1 MHECGIIIFV
11 LGCNKSGQVVSSGYT
26 NWMVCV
32 HGLASMYYID
42 ILTFKILNK
51 NEMYNIDFELR
62 FHRRLS

>member
-11 LGCNKSGQVVSSGYT
+11 LRCNKSGQVVSSGYT

-42 ILTFKILNK
+42 ILTFIIPNK
-51 NEMYNIDFELR
+51 TKCII
-62 FHRRLS
+62 